1 MTKVYQKN
9 LVTFSIN
16 LDIKEPQV
24 SHVSEDSD
32 PIDIALHK
40 YVGHPSI
47 LKIEECFNEPIKFNF
62 PDQKVLKK
70 K

>member
-9 LVTFSIN
+9 LVTSSIN
-16 LDIKEPQV
+16 LDIKEPLV

-32 PIDIALHK
+32 PNDITLHK

-47 LKIEECFNEPIKFNF
+47 LKIEECFNSF
-62 PDQKVLKK
+62 PTKK
-70 K
+70 Y